1 MSTDVQSF
9 ATWLVEAHVSQQ
21 HLSAAQLQ
29 ILHMAFQFRQ
39 RCGCDYYSSRLLSHV
54 LLHCDSGLKVAQIGR
69 LLGISR
75 SAASAQQGLSSKEV
89 VQAAHHRLTG
99 RKRGKLLPRFAGPI
113 AQFLHEHPD
122 GTRWDLL
129 DFIQRTWGL
138 SVSRMALHR
147 FLKKYG
153 LDHACRLD
161 VELAS
166 APAAGDRDSSDGMT
180 ERGSEPP
187 TRPTTTATVVP
198 DTVVPATAGGPPATG
213 ALVPPPPEDFFLHP
227 PTTPAPS
234 CSCPRPSTGSPPP
247 RNASRTPTVPCS
259 ADC

>member
-9 ATWLVEAHVSQQ
+9 ATWLEEAHVSQQ

-39 RCGCDYYSSRLLSHV
+39 RCGRDYYSSRLLSHV

-129 DFIQRTWGL
+129 DFIQRTWSL

-153 LDHACRLD
+153 LDHARRLD
-161 VELAS
+161 VEPAS
-166 APAAGDRDSSDGMT
+166 AAARGTSDGAT
-180 ERGSEPP
+180 EGVSEPP
-187 TRPTTTATVVP
+187 VRSTTTATVVP
-198 DTVVPATAGGPPATG
+198 DAVVPSTASGPPATG
-213 ALVPPPPEDFFLHP
+213 ALVPRPPEDFFLRP

>member
-1 MSTDVQSF
+1 MSTAVQAF
-9 ATWLVEAHVSQQ
+9 ATWLDEAHVAQQ
-21 HLSAAQLQ
+21 HLSAAQVQ
-29 ILHMAFQFRQ
+29 ILHTAFQFRQ

-89 VQAAHHRLTG
+89 VQAAHQRLTG

-113 AQFLHEHPD
+113 AQFLHEHPA
-122 GTRWDLL
+122 GTRYDLL

-153 LDHACRLD
+153 LDRARRLD
-161 VELAS
+161 V
-166 APAAGDRDSSDGMT
+166 AAAAAATRGAADGAT
-180 ERGSEPP
+180 QGVPEPP
-187 TRPTTTATVVP
+187 PHPTTTATVVP
-198 DTVVPATAGGPPATG
+198 VTVVPATASEPPPTGAFVPRPPA
-213 ALVPPPPEDFFLHP
+213 DFFLP
-227 PTTPAPS
+227 PHTTPAPS
-234 CSCPRPSTGSPPP
+234 CSCPTPSTGSPPP
-247 RNASRTPTVPCS
+247 RTASRTPTVPCS
-259 ADC
+259 AAC

>member
-9 ATWLVEAHVSQQ
+9 ATWLEEAHVSQQ
-21 HLSAAQLQ
+21 RLSAAQLQ
-29 ILHMAFQFRQ
+29 IVHMAFQFRQ

-89 VQAAHHRLTG
+89 VQAARHRLTG
-99 RKRGKLLPRFAGPI
+99 CKRGKLLPRFAGPI

-153 LDHACRLD
+153 LDRASRL
-161 VELAS
+161 E
-166 APAAGDRDSSDGMT
+166 
-180 ERGSEPP
+180 GSEPP
-187 TRPTTTATVVP
+187 PRPTTTATVVP
-198 DTVVPATAGGPPATG
+198 DAVVPPTASGPPATG
-213 ALVPPPPEDFFLHP
+213 ALVPRPPEDFFLQP